1 VSSLVDIDWAAAC
14 SHLTD
19 VLDLPEGTT
28 PPPFPKANVPTAS
41 TSSTKAQKRKADDG
55 DVEMTEA
62 TTEGEADKR
71 AKTVEGEGAVD
82 EKLNGNTEAS
92 TAAAIASFFG
102 VLDQASMEPPKQP
115 SKEELEIILLD
126 VRKRSLLAEYGV

>member
-1 VSSLVDIDWAAAC
+1 M
-14 SHLTD
+14 
-19 VLDLPEGTT
+19 LDLPEGTAL
-28 PPPFPKANVPTAS
+28 PSFPRANAPTAS

-55 DVEMTEA
+55 DVEMTE
-62 TTEGEADKR
+62 TTAEGEADKR
-71 AKTVEGEGAVD
+71 AKTVEGEGAD
-82 EKLNGNTEAS
+82 AEKVNGNTDAS

-115 SKEELEIILLD
+115 TKEELEVILLD